1 MLNILLNF
9 IRRLIGMSDRG
20 YIIIIFK
27 KGVGDIKKYYIY

>member
-1 MLNILLNF
+1 MSNILLNF

-27 KGVGDIKKYYIY
+27 KGAGDTKKYYTY